1 LFNLSIHICCVVV
14 VEEDKEEEEELCPRE
29 LMFKGKRAAVIDS
42 IINNSND
49 GNNITEEGNV
59 NLSNIN

>member
-1 LFNLSIHICCVVV
+1 V
-14 VEEDKEEEEELCPRE
+14 VEDDKEEEEELCPRT
-29 LMFKGKRAAVIDS
+29 LMFGEIRAAAIVS